1 SGDHSTLVLG
11 AYLTLS
17 VQGNAN
23 LDYKHIDTSSV
34 SITVGS
40 VGVDV
45 QSVNVYVVKGQNLD
59 PSTWK
64 LVKNVP
70 FTSQGTVLT
79 VTGGEMAQALG
90 IDPDSI
96 NTDLSLY
103 PEAVTKDGRKFS
115 IANTP
120 TTFESFPAYNMAFIW
135 PVTLINYVCPYD
147 QSFFN
152 GSFAVISDQWQDYTS
167 GDLVTVTPGP
177 GVNQITLA
185 LYPKPGVGSNRKNI
199 VANVD
204 PTTDSLSVPS
214 QIFGDYGGDVNFSCT
229 GVGVLS
235 ACSGVISLTLDISS
249 PADGD
254 FGLFT
259 IVLTKQ

>member
-1 SGDHSTLVLG
+1 MKKSIIIFLVLATILISTNSCKKGDIPGDHNTLILG
-11 AYLTLS
+11 AYLTLNA
-17 VQGNAN
+17 QGNGN

-40 VGVDV
+40 VGSAVA
-45 QSVNVYVVKGQNLD
+45 SVNVYVVKGQNLD

-79 VTGGEMAQALG
+79 ATGGEIAQALG

-120 TTFESFPAYNMAFIW
+120 TN
-135 PVTLINYVCPYD
+135 
-147 QSFFN
+147 
-152 GSFAVISDQWQDYTS
+152 
-167 GDLVTVTPGP
+167 
-177 GVNQITLA
+177 
-185 LYPKPGVGSNRKNI
+185 
-199 VANVD
+199 
-204 PTTDSLSVPS
+204 
-214 QIFGDYGGDVNFSCT
+214 
-229 GVGVLS
+229 
-235 ACSGVISLTLDISS
+235 
-249 PADGD
+249 
-254 FGLFT
+254 
-259 IVLTKQ
+259 